1 MKVALWKFQRVR
13 LKNSDEI
20 VGAMNSA
27 PKTMAAGR

>member
-13 LKNSDEI
+13 LKNREAT
-20 VGAMNSA
+20 VGARNST